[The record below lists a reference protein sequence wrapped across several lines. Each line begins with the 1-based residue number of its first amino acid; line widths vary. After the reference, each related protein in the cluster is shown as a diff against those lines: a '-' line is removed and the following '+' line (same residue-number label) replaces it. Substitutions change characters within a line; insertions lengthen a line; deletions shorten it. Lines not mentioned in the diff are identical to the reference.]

1 MDNFLFH
8 GIERFGLLQRYVITH
23 DICKVKTLRGP
34 VKTHCG
40 AFLLADQWVFA
51 YFCEEMKTL
60 LRIAYWLAALALLA
74 AILGSLDYTLDQAL
88 LIGLIFSPCALLLE
102 ILMPKARK
110 PMDKVYLA
118 LAVLAS
124 VILLIIVLHYFAW
137 SRIDPRNVYQSAK
150 DVPPMLINPVFL
162 ALILTT
168 LSYGDYFWA
177 KWLDKRFKD
186 ENRTVTFFSDRK
198 SVTLR
203 RSEIAYVESNDTE
216 VRIVTVSGESYR
228 NKTGISQ
235 WENLLGSDFLRIHRS
250 YLVNTARATLS
261 TPDTVSVGDTELPV
275 SRKYKETVSRILGD
289 SPVGAGE

>member
-1 MDNFLFH
+1 
-8 GIERFGLLQRYVITH
+8 
-23 DICKVKTLRGP
+23 
-34 VKTHCG
+34 
-40 AFLLADQWVFA
+40 
-51 YFCEEMKTL
+51 MKLL

-74 AILGSLDYTLDQAL
+74 AILGSLGYMLDQAL

-118 LAVLAS
+118 LAVLVS
-124 VILLIIVLHYFAW
+124 VILLIVALHYYAW
-137 SRIDPRNVYQSAK
+137 SQFDPRNAYLPVK
-150 DVPPMLINPVFL
+150 EVPPMLINPVFL

-177 KWLDKRFKD
+177 KWLDKRFKAQ
-186 ENRTVTFFSDRK
+186 ERSITFFSDRK

-203 RSEIAYVESNDTE
+203 RSEIAYIESNDTE
-216 VRIVTVSGESYR
+216 VRIVTAAGESYR

-235 WENLLGSDFLRIHRS
+235 WEHLLGSDFLRIHRS
-250 YLVNTARATLS
+250 YLVNTTQATRS
-261 TPDTVSVGDTELPV
+261 SPDTVTVGPTELPV

-289 SPVGAGE
+289 SGSSPE

>member
-88 LIGLIFSPCALLLE
+88 LIGLVFSPCALLLE

-110 PMDKVYLA
+110 PMDKV
-118 LAVLAS
+118 
-124 VILLIIVLHYFAW
+124 
-137 SRIDPRNVYQSAK
+137 
-150 DVPPMLINPVFL
+150 
-162 ALILTT
+162 
-168 LSYGDYFWA
+168 
-177 KWLDKRFKD
+177 
-186 ENRTVTFFSDRK
+186 
-198 SVTLR
+198 
-203 RSEIAYVESNDTE
+203 
-216 VRIVTVSGESYR
+216 
-228 NKTGISQ
+228 
-235 WENLLGSDFLRIHRS
+235 
-250 YLVNTARATLS
+250 
-261 TPDTVSVGDTELPV
+261 
-275 SRKYKETVSRILGD
+275 
-289 SPVGAGE
+289 